1 MFKKIKLW
9 WAFRRLSLARQAL
22 FQWETDSQQVLKQLQ
37 RKIRKLESLDRKL
50 RSISESVLED
60 LADADKTIEQ
70 HSHALASIRS
80 EYDVLKDVTLPT
92 LCSENRAFRERWNA
106 EIASARIRNV
116 RLSEGHEPFN

>member
-1 MFKKIKLW
+1 MFRKIKLW

-22 FQWETDSQQVLKQLQ
+22 FQWETDSQKVLKQIQ
-37 RKIRKLESLDRKL
+37 RKTRKLESLDRKL

-70 HSHALASIRS
+70 HAHALASIRS

-92 LCSENRAFRERWNA
+92 LVSENRAFRERWDK
-106 EIASARIRNV
+106 EIATARTHSV
-116 RLSEGHEPFN
+116 RMSEGDNSFN

>member
-1 MFKKIKLW
+1 MFRKIKLW

-22 FQWETDSQQVLKQLQ
+22 FQWETDSQKVLKQIQ
-37 RKIRKLESLDRKL
+37 RKTRKLESLDRKL

-70 HSHALASIRS
+70 HAHALASIRS

-92 LCSENRAFRERWNA
+92 LVSENRAFRERWDA
-106 EIASARIRNV
+106 EIATARVRNV
-116 RLSEGHEPFN
+116 RMSEGNDSFN